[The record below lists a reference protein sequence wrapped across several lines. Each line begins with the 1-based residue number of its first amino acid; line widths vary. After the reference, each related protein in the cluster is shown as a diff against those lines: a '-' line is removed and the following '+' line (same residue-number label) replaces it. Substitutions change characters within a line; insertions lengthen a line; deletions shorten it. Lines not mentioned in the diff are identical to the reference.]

1 MKPPGYVRPAT
12 FPARTASPS
21 AHPHE
26 GDGGNRA
33 LHPDT
38 LAVGHGY
45 DPADAWGAAKPPI
58 VLTSTYVYPSAQAA
72 KDFHRAFFDG
82 ATEGE
87 HGGPIPDGFIYS
99 RLGHPNLSMV
109 ETRMAALDRAEET
122 AGFNSGMA
130 AISTLALAFL
140 RPGDGVVHS
149 RPIYSGSDNLLNTVM
164 SNFGV
169 NVEGVIDAC
178 DEGAMRAAA
187 EAALARGPI
196 ALFMMES
203 PANPTAAIV
212 DIALVRRIADDIG
225 ARQGRRPLLSVDN
238 TFLGP
243 LLQNPLEHGADLTVT
258 ALTKYCGGHS
268 DLLAGSV
275 SGSKDLIGRLKALR
289 MILGNHMEPFTAWL
303 MLRSLETL
311 AVRTERACSNASTVA
326 RFLSSHAK
334 VAKVTYLG
342 FLPEGSPGRKVFD
355 RQCGSAGSTFSFTLH
370 GGEAEA
376 FRFLDQLK
384 LLKLAVSLGGS
395 ETLICHPATTTHY
408 NVPREHR
415 EASGITDGTM
425 RLSVGLEHPD
435 DLIAEM
441 SRSLDAV

>member
-1 MKPPGYVRPAT
+1 M
-12 FPARTASPS
+12 S
-21 AHPHE
+21 AE
-26 GDGGNRA
+26 AKGAA
-33 LHPDT
+33 LHPET
-38 LAVGHGY
+38 LAVSHGY
-45 DPADAWGAAKPPI
+45 DPAEAWGAAKPPI

-87 HGGPIPDGFIYS
+87 RGGPIPDGFIYS

-109 ETRMAALDRAEET
+109 EKRVAALDRAEDT

-140 RPGDGVVHS
+140 RPGDSVVYS

-164 SNFGV
+164 PNFGV
-169 NVEGVIDAC
+169 HVEGVIDAC
-178 DEGAMRAAA
+178 DEGAIRAAA
-187 EAALARGPI
+187 QAALAHGPVG
-196 ALFMMES
+196 LFMMES

-212 DIALVRRIADDIG
+212 DIALVRRIAEEIG
-225 ARQGRRPLLSVDN
+225 GRQGRRPLISVDN

-258 ALTKYCGGHS
+258 SLTKYCGGHS

-289 MILGNHMEPFTAWL
+289 MILGAHMEPFTAWL
-303 MLRSLETL
+303 MLRSLESL
-311 AVRTERACSNASTVA
+311 AVRTQRACSNALAVA
-326 RFLSSHAK
+326 SFLRDHPK
-334 VAKVTYLG
+334 VADLTYLG
-342 FLPEGSPGRKVFD
+342 FLPEGSPARAVYE
-355 RQCGSAGSTFSFTLH
+355 RQCGGAGSTFSFTLH

-376 FRFLDQLK
+376 FRFLDQLEI
-384 LLKLAVSLGGS
+384 LKLAVSLGGS
-395 ETLICHPATTTHY
+395 ETLICHSATTTHY
-408 NVPREHR
+408 NVPRERR

-441 SRSLDAV
+441 ARGLDAV

>member
-1 MKPPGYVRPAT
+1 MTAPSSRP
-12 FPARTASPS
+12 
-21 AHPHE
+21 
-26 GDGGNRA
+26 
-33 LHPDT
+33 LHPDS

-82 ATEGE
+82 AVEGE

-109 ETRMAALDRAEET
+109 EARMAALDRAEDT

-130 AISTLALAFL
+130 AISTLAWAFV
-140 RPGDGVVHS
+140 RPGESVVYT
-149 RPIYSGSDNLLNTVM
+149 RPIYSGSDNLLNTVLA
-164 SNFGV
+164 NFGV
-169 NVEGVIDAC
+169 HSEGVIDAC
-178 DEGAMRAAA
+178 DEAQVRAAA
-187 EAALARGPI
+187 DAALARGPL
-196 ALFMMES
+196 ALFVLES

-212 DIALVRRIADDIG
+212 DIALVRRIADEIG
-225 ARQGRRPLLSVDN
+225 ARQGRRPLISVDN

-268 DLLAGSV
+268 DLLAGSI
-275 SGSKDLIGRLKALR
+275 SGGADLIGRIKALR
-289 MILGNHMEPFTAWL
+289 VVLGNHMEPFTAWL
-303 MLRSLETL
+303 MLRSIESL
-311 AVRTERACSNASTVA
+311 AVRTQRACANAATVA
-326 RFLSSHAK
+326 AFLRDHAK
-334 VAKVTYLG
+334 VARVTYLG
-342 FLPEGSPGRKVFD
+342 FLTPGSPARAVYD
-355 RQCGSAGSTFSFTLH
+355 RQCGGAGSTFSFTVR

-376 FRFLDQLK
+376 FRLLDQLK

-408 NVPREHR
+408 NVPRERR
-415 EASGITDGTM
+415 EAAGVTDGTL

-435 DLIAEM
+435 DLIAELA
-441 SRSLDAV
+441 RGLDAV

>member
-1 MKPPGYVRPAT
+1 LAADAAWGEGCAV
-12 FPARTASPS
+12 S
-21 AHPHE
+21 ADLRNA
-26 GDGGNRA
+26 G

-38 LAVGHGY
+38 IAVGHGY

-82 ATEGE
+82 ATEAE

-99 RLGHPNLSMV
+99 RLGHPNLAMV
-109 ETRMAALDRAEET
+109 ETRMAALDRAEDT

-130 AISTLALAFL
+130 AISTLALTFV
-140 RPGDGVVHS
+140 RPGESVVYS
-149 RPIYSGSDNLLNTVM
+149 RPIYSGSDNLLNTVLPH
-164 SNFGV
+164 FGV
-169 NVEGVIDAC
+169 HIEGVIDAC
-178 DEGAMRAAA
+178 DEAAIRAAT
-187 EAALARGPI
+187 EAALAHGPI

-212 DIALVRRIADDIG
+212 DIALVRRVADEIG
-225 ARQGRRPLLSVDN
+225 ARQGRGPLVSVDN

-275 SGSKDLIGRLKALR
+275 SGAAELIGRMKALR
-289 MILGNHMEPFTAWL
+289 MIMGNHMEPFTAWL
-303 MLRSLETL
+303 MLRSLESL
-311 AVRTERACSNASTVA
+311 AVRTQRACSNALTVA
-326 RFLSSHAK
+326 TFLKDHPK

-342 FLPEGSPGRKVFD
+342 FLAEGSPARAVYE
-355 RQCGSAGSTFSFTLH
+355 RQCGAAGSTFSFTLK

-384 LLKLAVSLGGS
+384 ILKLAVSLGGS

-408 NVPREHR
+408 NIARERR

-441 SRSLDAV
+441 ARGLDAV

>member
-1 MKPPGYVRPAT
+1 VSADRAGSRP
-12 FPARTASPS
+12 
-21 AHPHE
+21 
-26 GDGGNRA
+26 
-33 LHPDT
+33 HPDT

-82 ATEGE
+82 ATQAE
-87 HGGPIPDGFIYS
+87 HGGEIPDGYIYS
-99 RLGHPNLSMV
+99 RLGHPNLTMV
-109 ETRMAALDRAEET
+109 ERRVAALDRAEDT

-130 AISTLALAFL
+130 AISTVALAFV
-140 RPGDGVVHS
+140 RPGESVVYS
-149 RPIYSGSDNLLNTVM
+149 RPIYSGADNLLNRVLPD
-164 SNFGV
+164 FGAHI
-169 NVEGVIDAC
+169 EGVIDAC
-178 DEGAMRAAA
+178 DEAAIRAAA
-187 EAALARGPI
+187 DAALAQGPI

-203 PANPTAAIV
+203 PANPTASIV
-212 DIALVRRIADDIG
+212 DIAMTRRIADEIG
-225 ARQGRRPLLSVDN
+225 RRQGRRPLVSVDN

-243 LLQNPLEHGADLTVT
+243 LLQNPLEHGADLTIT

-268 DLLAGSV
+268 DLLAGAV
-275 SGSKDLIGRLKALR
+275 SGSGELVSRLKALR

-303 MLRSLETL
+303 MLRSLESL
-311 AVRTERACSNASTVA
+311 GVRTERACANALVVA
-326 RFLSSHAK
+326 RFLRDHPK
-334 VAKVTYLG
+334 VAGLTYLG
-342 FLPEGSPGRKVFD
+342 FLPEGSAARAVYD
-355 RQCGSAGSTFSFTLH
+355 RQSAGAGSTFSFTLH

-408 NVPREHR
+408 NIPRERR

-435 DLIAEM
+435 DLIGEM
-441 SRSLDAV
+441 TRGLNAV

>member
-1 MKPPGYVRPAT
+1 M
-12 FPARTASPS
+12 S
-21 AHPHE
+21 AE
-26 GDGGNRA
+26 AGGGR

-45 DPADAWGAAKPPI
+45 DPAQAWGAAKPPI
-58 VLTSTYVYPSAQAA
+58 VLTSTFVYPSAQAA

-87 HGGPIPDGFIYS
+87 HGGDIPDGYIYS
-99 RLGHPNLSMV
+99 RLGHPNLDMV
-109 ETRMAALDRAEET
+109 ETRMAALDRAEDC

-130 AISTLALAFL
+130 AISTLALALL
-140 RPGDGVVHS
+140 RPGDSLVYS
-149 RPIYSGSDNLLNTVM
+149 RPIYSGADNLLNTVM
-164 SNFGV
+164 AANFGV
-169 NVEGVIDAC
+169 HVEGVIDAC
-178 DEGAMRAAA
+178 DEAAIRAAA
-187 EAALARGPI
+187 DAAMARGPL
-196 ALFMMES
+196 ALFMLES

-212 DIALVRRIADDIG
+212 DIARVRRIAEDIG
-225 ARQGRRPLLSVDN
+225 VRQGRRPLVSVDN

-243 LLQNPLEHGADLTVT
+243 LLQNPLEQGADLTVT
-258 ALTKYCGGHS
+258 SLTKYCGGHS

-275 SGSKDLIGRLKALR
+275 SGSAELVGRLKALR

-303 MLRSLETL
+303 MLRSIESL
-311 AVRTERACSNASTVA
+311 AVRTERACANARVVA
-326 RFLSSHAK
+326 TFLRDHPK

-342 FLPEGSPGRKVFD
+342 FLPEGSAARAVYD
-355 RQCGSAGSTFSFTLH
+355 RQCGGGGSTFSFTLH

-376 FRFLDQLK
+376 FRFLDQMR

-408 NVPREHR
+408 NIPRERR

-435 DLIAEM
+435 DLIDEIT
-441 SRSLDAV
+441 RGLDAA

>member
-1 MKPPGYVRPAT
+1 V
-12 FPARTASPS
+12 S
-21 AHPHE
+21 AE
-26 GDGGNRA
+26 NRGA
-33 LHPDT
+33 GLHPDT

-58 VLTSTYVYPSAQAA
+58 VLTSTFVYPSAQAA

-87 HGGPIPDGFIYS
+87 YGGPIPDGFIYS
-99 RLGHPNLSMV
+99 RLGHPNLTMV
-109 ETRMAALDRAEET
+109 ERRVAALDRAEDT

-130 AISTLALAFL
+130 AISTLALTFL
-140 RPGDGVVHS
+140 RPGDSVVHS
-149 RPIYSGSDNLLNTVM
+149 RPIYSGADNLLNTVM
-164 SNFGV
+164 PGFGV
-169 NVEGVIDAC
+169 HIEGVIDAC
-178 DEGAMRAAA
+178 DEAAVRAAA
-187 EAALARGPI
+187 DAALAHGPV
-196 ALFMMES
+196 ALFMTES

-212 DIALVRRIADDIG
+212 DIAMVRRVADEIG
-225 ARQGRRPLLSVDN
+225 VRQGRRPLVSVDN

-243 LLQNPLEHGADLTVT
+243 LLQNPLDHGADLTVT
-258 ALTKYCGGHS
+258 SLTKYCGGHS

-275 SGSKDLIGRLKALR
+275 SGAAELIGRMKALR

-303 MLRSLETL
+303 MLRSIESL
-311 AVRTERACSNASTVA
+311 AVRTERACANALAVA
-326 RFLSSHAK
+326 GFLRDHPK

-342 FLPEGSPGRKVFD
+342 FLAEGSAARAVYE
-355 RQCGSAGSTFSFTLH
+355 RQCGGAGSTFSFALR

-384 LLKLAVSLGGS
+384 VLKLAVSLGGS

-408 NVPREHR
+408 NIPRERR

-425 RLSVGLEHPD
+425 RLSVGLEHPG

-441 SRSLDAV
+441 ARGLAAV

>member
-1 MKPPGYVRPAT
+1 MSADHPG
-12 FPARTASPS
+12 
-21 AHPHE
+21 H
-26 GDGGNRA
+26 G

-58 VLTSTYVYPSAQAA
+58 VLTSTFVYPSAQAA

-87 HGGPIPDGFIYS
+87 HGGLIPDGFIYS

-109 ETRMAALDRAEET
+109 EARMAALDRAEDT
-122 AGFNSGMA
+122 AGFNSGMS

-140 RPGDGVVHS
+140 RPGDSMVYS
-149 RPIYSGSDNLLNTVM
+149 RPIYSGSDNLLNTVIAP
-164 SNFGV
+164 NFGV
-169 NVEGVIDAC
+169 HVEGVIDAC
-178 DEGAMRAAA
+178 DEAAVRAAA
-187 EAALARGPI
+187 EAAVARGPV

-212 DIALVRRIADDIG
+212 DIALVRQIADEIG
-225 ARQGRRPLLSVDN
+225 ARQGRRPLVSVDN

-258 ALTKYCGGHS
+258 SLTKYCGGHS

-275 SGSKDLIGRLKALR
+275 SGSAELIGRIKALR

-303 MLRSLETL
+303 MLRSIESL
-311 AVRTERACSNASTVA
+311 AVRTQRACSNALAVA
-326 RFLSSHAK
+326 KFLKGHPK

-342 FLPEGSPGRKVFD
+342 LLAEGSAARAVYE
-355 RQCGSAGSTFSFTLH
+355 RQCGGAGSTFSFALH
-370 GGEAEA
+370 GGEDEA

-384 LLKLAVSLGGS
+384 ILKLAVSLGGS

-408 NVPREHR
+408 NIPRERR

-425 RLSVGLEHPD
+425 RLSVGLEHPG

-441 SRSLDAV
+441 ARGLEAV

>member
-1 MKPPGYVRPAT
+1 MARASDGQRRTKGCAVSADRPG
-12 FPARTASPS
+12 
-21 AHPHE
+21 H
-26 GDGGNRA
+26 G

-58 VLTSTYVYPSAQAA
+58 VLTSTFVYPSAQAA

-87 HGGPIPDGFIYS
+87 YGGLIPDGFIYS

-109 ETRMAALDRAEET
+109 EARMAALDRAEDT
-122 AGFNSGMA
+122 AGFNSGMS

-140 RPGDGVVHS
+140 RPGDSMVYS
-149 RPIYSGSDNLLNTVM
+149 RPIYSGSDNLLNTVIAP
-164 SNFGV
+164 NFGV
-169 NVEGVIDAC
+169 HVEGVIDAC
-178 DEGAMRAAA
+178 DEAALRATA
-187 EAALARGPI
+187 EAALARGPV

-212 DIALVRRIADDIG
+212 DIALVRQIADEIG
-225 ARQGRRPLLSVDN
+225 ARQGRRPLVSVDN

-258 ALTKYCGGHS
+258 SLTKYCGGHS

-275 SGSKDLIGRLKALR
+275 SGSAELIGRIKALR

-303 MLRSLETL
+303 MLRSIESL
-311 AVRTERACSNASTVA
+311 AVRTQRACSNALAVA
-326 RFLSSHAK
+326 KFLKGHPK
-334 VAKVTYLG
+334 VAKVTHLG
-342 FLPEGSPGRKVFD
+342 LLAEGSAARAVYE
-355 RQCGSAGSTFSFTLH
+355 RQCGGAGSTFSFALH
-370 GGEAEA
+370 GGEDEA

-384 LLKLAVSLGGS
+384 ILKLAVSLGGS

-408 NVPREHR
+408 NIPRERR
-415 EASGITDGTM
+415 EASGISDGTM
-425 RLSVGLEHPD
+425 RLSVGLEHPG

-441 SRSLDAV
+441 ARGLEAV

>member
-1 MKPPGYVRPAT
+1 MTPE
-12 FPARTASPS
+12 S
-21 AHPHE
+21 
-26 GDGGNRA
+26 

-45 DPADAWGAAKPPI
+45 NPALAWGAAKPPI

-82 ATEGE
+82 AAEAE

-99 RLGHPNLSMV
+99 RLGHPNLDMV
-109 ETRMAALDRAEET
+109 EARMAALDRAEAT

-130 AISTLALAFL
+130 AISTVALAFL
-140 RPGDGVVHS
+140 RPGDCVVYS
-149 RPIYSGSDNLLNTVM
+149 RPIYSGADNLLNTVLP
-164 SNFGV
+164 NFGV
-169 NVEGVIDAC
+169 HIEGVIDAC
-178 DEGAMRAAA
+178 DQGAIVAAA
-187 EAALARGPI
+187 EAALARGPL
-196 ALFMMES
+196 ALFMLES

-212 DIALVRRIADDIG
+212 DIALVRRIAEAIG
-225 ARQGRRPLLSVDN
+225 ERQGRRPLISVDN

-243 LLQNPLEHGADLTVT
+243 LLQNPATHGADLTIT

-275 SGSKDLIGRLKALR
+275 SGDFALISRMKALR
-289 MILGNHMEPFTAWL
+289 MILGNHMEPFTSWL
-303 MLRSLETL
+303 MLRSLESL
-311 AVRTERACSNASTVA
+311 AVRTQRACSNALAVA
-326 RFLSSHAK
+326 SFLRDHPK

-342 FLPEGSPGRKVFD
+342 FLPLGSPARAVYE
-355 RQCGSAGSTFSFTLH
+355 RQCAGAGSTFSFALR

-384 LLKLAVSLGGS
+384 ILKLAVSLGGS

-408 NVPREHR
+408 NIPRERR

-441 SRSLDAV
+441 TRGLEAV

>member
-1 MKPPGYVRPAT
+1 M
-12 FPARTASPS
+12 S
-21 AHPHE
+21 AE
-26 GDGGNRA
+26 NRGA
-33 LHPDT
+33 GLHPDT

-58 VLTSTYVYPSAQAA
+58 VLTSTFVYPSAQAA

-87 HGGPIPDGFIYS
+87 YGGPIPDGFIYS
-99 RLGHPNLSMV
+99 RLGHPNLTMV
-109 ETRMAALDRAEET
+109 ERRVAALDRAEDT

-130 AISTLALAFL
+130 AISTLALTFL
-140 RPGDGVVHS
+140 RPGDSVVHS
-149 RPIYSGSDNLLNTVM
+149 RPIYSGADNLLNTVM
-164 SNFGV
+164 PGFGV
-169 NVEGVIDAC
+169 HIEGVIDAC
-178 DEGAMRAAA
+178 DEAAVRAAA
-187 EAALARGPI
+187 DAALAHGPV
-196 ALFMMES
+196 ALFMTES

-212 DIALVRRIADDIG
+212 DIAMVRRVADEIG
-225 ARQGRRPLLSVDN
+225 VRQGRRPLVSVDN

-243 LLQNPLEHGADLTVT
+243 LLQNPLDHGADLTVT
-258 ALTKYCGGHS
+258 SLTKYCGGHS

-275 SGSKDLIGRLKALR
+275 SGAAELIGRMKALR

-303 MLRSLETL
+303 MLRSIESL
-311 AVRTERACSNASTVA
+311 AVRTERACANALAVA
-326 RFLSSHAK
+326 GFLRDHPK

-342 FLPEGSPGRKVFD
+342 FLAEGSAARAVYE
-355 RQCGSAGSTFSFTLH
+355 RQCGGAGSTFSFALR

-384 LLKLAVSLGGS
+384 VLKLAVSLGGS

-408 NVPREHR
+408 NIPRERR

-425 RLSVGLEHPD
+425 RLSVGLEHPG

-441 SRSLDAV
+441 ARGLAAV

>member
-1 MKPPGYVRPAT
+1 VT
-12 FPARTASPS
+12 D
-21 AHPHE
+21 HP
-26 GDGGNRA
+26 

-72 KDFHRAFFDG
+72 KDFHRRFFDG

-87 HGGPIPDGFIYS
+87 QGGPIPDGFIYS
-99 RLGHPNLSMV
+99 RLGHPNLAMV
-109 ETRMAALDRAEET
+109 EARVAALDRAEDT

-140 RPGDGVVHS
+140 RPGDSLVYS
-149 RPIYSGSDNLLNTVM
+149 RPIYSGSDNLLNLVM
-164 SNFGV
+164 PNFGV
-169 NVEGVIDAC
+169 HIEGVIDAC
-178 DEGAMRAAA
+178 DEGAIRAAA

-196 ALFMMES
+196 ALFMLES
-203 PANPTAAIV
+203 PANPTASIV
-212 DIALVRRIADDIG
+212 DIALVRRIAGDIE
-225 ARQGRRPLLSVDN
+225 ARQGRRPLISVDN

-243 LLQNPLEHGADLTVT
+243 LLQNPLGHGADLTVT

-268 DLLAGSV
+268 DLLAGAV
-275 SGSKDLIGRLKALR
+275 SGSAELVGKLKALR

-303 MLRSLETL
+303 MLRSLESL
-311 AVRTERACSNASTVA
+311 AVRTQRACSNALAVA
-326 RFLSSHAK
+326 NFLKEHPK

-342 FLPEGSPGRKVFD
+342 FLPEGSPARAVYD
-355 RQCGSAGSTFSFTLH
+355 RQCGGAGSTFSFNLR
-370 GGEAEA
+370 GSEAEA
-376 FRFLDQLK
+376 FRFLDQMRI
-384 LLKLAVSLGGS
+384 LKLAVSLGGS

-408 NVPREHR
+408 SVPRERR

-441 SRSLDAV
+441 TRGLDAV

>member
-1 MKPPGYVRPAT
+1 MSAEAG
-12 FPARTASPS
+12 RTS
-21 AHPHE
+21 
-26 GDGGNRA
+26 

-82 ATEGE
+82 ATEAE
-87 HGGPIPDGFIYS
+87 HDGPIPDGFIYS

-109 ETRMAALDRAEET
+109 EARVAALDRAEDT

-140 RPGDGVVHS
+140 RPGDSVVYS
-149 RPIYSGSDNLLNTVM
+149 RPIYSGSDNLLNTM
-164 SNFGV
+164 MPNFSV
-169 NVEGVIDAC
+169 HVEGVIDGC
-178 DEGAMRAAA
+178 DANAIRTAA

-196 ALFMMES
+196 GLFMMES

-212 DIALVRRIADDIG
+212 DIALARQVADEIG

-275 SGSKDLIGRLKALR
+275 SGSRDLIGRLKALR

-303 MLRSLETL
+303 MLRSLESL
-311 AVRTERACSNASTVA
+311 GVRTERACSNALAVA
-326 RFLSSHAK
+326 SFLRDHPK
-334 VAKVTYLG
+334 VATVTYLG
-342 FLPEGSPGRKVFD
+342 FLPEGSAFRSVYE
-355 RQCGSAGSTFSFTLH
+355 RQCGGAGSTFSLTLH

-376 FRFLDQLK
+376 FRFLDRLEII
-384 LLKLAVSLGGS
+384 KLAVSLGGS

-408 NVPREHR
+408 NVPPERR
-415 EASGITDGTM
+415 EASGITDGTL

-435 DLIAEM
+435 DLIADI
-441 SRSLDAV
+441 SRGLNAV